1 MYYTGQCGGWRIAYQ
16 YTIRTY
22 TVVRT
27 SVSIVSRVLLFLISL
42 TYVTY
47 VCINIDLASDREG
60 WPYVDAL
67 PDNQVCEPQP
77 ATDKLPIGLHYCGR
91 YFLGK
96 VRTSQMS
103 LDLAELVTFLGMWY
117 YLC

>member
-1 MYYTGQCGGWRIAYQ
+1 
-16 YTIRTY
+16 
-22 TVVRT
+22 
-27 SVSIVSRVLLFLISL
+27 VSIVSRVLLFLISL